1 MGYIKKI
8 EESKLKVYNQAVAT
22 KILDLIN
29 KLRLNSNENDERR
42 WIWEL
47 IQNAKDVAF
56 EDQGVS
62 ICIDLET
69 DTKSYLEFK
78 HNGKPFSID
87 NITFLIEQVSTND
100 RSNQTAD
107 KSRPTGRFGTGF
119 LTTHLLSE
127 EVEVEGVVKEPNLP
141 HKKFSLLLDRSGT
154 GIEEIIRA
162 VNQSINL
169 LSELD
174 NTHEFLGFDKK
185 DFNTTFRYTLDENG
199 VTTARKGINDLEVS
213 LPFTL
218 AFVPSIKSVCIN
230 NSTIYSLLPQVTVEG
245 EDIDIYTINKKSG
258 SDVVDFY
265 IAVVSSPRVSV
276 AIQIEYKKNTIYVIE
291 PSEKLPKL
299 FCDFPLVGSEDFNMP
314 VIVHSSLFN
323 PTEPRNGIFL
333 SDKAGNQIVEN
344 KNLLVEARD
353 LYFKLL
359 AFASLNNWQNV
370 YVLAK
375 ISLPKAKDWI
385 SKDWFAD
392 LILNPIRQKLL
403 TTPLIDN
410 PIYGRI
416 PIECSEFNGMNKG
429 ARVDFPKHAKSAIL
443 NKFWNI
449 CNNSYYLL
457 PNEGVYIE
465 WSKIIWDEKY
475 IINLNSII
483 KLIEVKG
490 NIGALSKTIGKT
502 IQETI
507 NWLNEYYSLLI
518 EEGDLIRDISSKAIY
533 PNQNGIFKRKDELLF
548 ENPLISEML
557 KDIVFDLGLDFRE
570 KLINPEINIELVPNS
585 VCTPRKIADEI
596 TNLIKSR
603 LAEIKRSVE
612 TKSIFKKLYLWFNQN
627 KEQADNIF
635 DYLYKNKHKL
645 LDDEEIATS
654 IEKAGIYEELL
665 KEDPLLSLERIKQ
678 LLELEELSKGFDV
691 DKKYTPDE
699 EQKRKNFITGW
710 KGEAYVW
717 KVLLRKGFN
726 VEWPNRSV
734 SQTNDEIIDFEG
746 EKHFIDD
753 KGQKYDL
760 LIKYPD
766 NKNAFV
772 QVKSTTTNIRRAN
785 EIALPIS
792 VREWDFVNEKTD
804 KETYYLARVFDV
816 SSSPDVYFMKV
827 DKIETI

>member
-22 KILDLIN
+22 RILDLIN
-29 KLRLNSNENDERR
+29 KLRLNSNEYDERR

-62 ICIDLET
+62 ICIDLEINN
-69 DTKSYLEFK
+69 DSYLELR

-100 RSNQTAD
+100 RINETDSKNRT
-107 KSRPTGRFGTGF
+107 TGRFGTGF

-127 EVEVEGVVKEPNLP
+127 EVEVKGVVKEPNLP
-141 HKKFSLLLDRSGT
+141 YKKFSLQLDRSGT
-154 GIEEIIRA
+154 KIDEIIRA
-162 VNQSINL
+162 VNQSIDL

-174 NTHEFLGFDKK
+174 NTEEFKDFDKK
-185 DFNTTFRYTLDENG
+185 DHNTTFRYSIDENG
-199 VTTARKGINDLEVS
+199 ITAAKKGISDLEIS

-230 NSTIYSLLPQVTVEG
+230 NSITYSLLPQVTVEG
-245 EDIDIYTINKKSG
+245 ENIDIYTINKKTG
-258 SDVVDFY
+258 SETVDFN
-265 IAVVSSPRVSV
+265 IAVVSSDRVSV
-276 AIQIEYKKNTIYVIE
+276 AIQIEYKDESIYIIE

-344 KNLLVEARD
+344 KNLLIEARD

-359 AFASLNNWQNV
+359 RFAAQNNWQNM

-375 ISLPKAKDWI
+375 IALPKAKDWI
-385 SKDWFAD
+385 SREWFAD
-392 LILNPIRQKLL
+392 LILNPVRQELL
-403 TTPLIDN
+403 RTPLIDN
-410 PIYGRI
+410 PVYGRI
-416 PIECSEFNGMNKG
+416 PIECSEFNNMPKG

-443 NKFWNI
+443 AKFWNI
-449 CNNSYYLL
+449 CNNSYFLL
-457 PNEGVYIE
+457 PNENDYLE

-483 KLIEVKG
+483 KLIELKG
-490 NIGALSKTIGKT
+490 NIDALSKTLGKT
-502 IQETI
+502 KQDTI
-507 NWLNEYYSLLI
+507 EWLNEYYALLV
-518 EEGDLIRDISSKAIY
+518 EEADLIRDISTKAIY
-533 PNQNGIFKRKDELLF
+533 PNQNGIFKKKEELLF
-548 ENPLISEML
+548 EKTIISEML
-557 KDIVFDLGLDFRE
+557 KDIVKDLGNDFRE
-570 KLINPEINIELVPNS
+570 KLLDNEIKIELPQNS
-585 VCTPRKIADEI
+585 ICIAAGVANEI
-596 TNLIKSR
+596 TNLIKHR
-603 LAEIKRSVE
+603 LAELQRSAE
-612 TKSIFKKLYLWFNQN
+612 TKSIFKKLYLWFSQN
-627 KEQADNIF
+627 KEEADKIF

-645 LDDEEIATS
+645 LDDEEIASS

-678 LLELEELSKGFDV
+678 LLELEELSKGFDPGQP
-691 DKKYTPDE
+691 YAPDE
-699 EQKRKNFITGW
+699 EQKRKNFLTGW

-717 KVLLRKGFN
+717 KVLLEKGFS
-726 VEWPNRSV
+726 VEWPNKSENAT
-734 SQTNDEIIDFEG
+734 SNIIVDFEG

-766 NKNAFV
+766 KKNAYV

-792 VREWDFVNEKTD
+792 VREWDFVNEKAD
-804 KETYYLARVFDV
+804 DDTYYLARVFDV
-816 SSSPDVYFMKV
+816 SSAPDVYFMKV